1 MPTLD
6 FFHSNYLA
14 ASAGEGQ
21 SPGRVFAVLGAVFL
35 LMLAFRAMRR
45 AVGPFGEI
53 LKAALGAVA
62 TFLLIALAV
71 VLLLV
76 SLVR

>member
-1 MPTLD
+1 MPTLAL
-6 FFHSNYLA
+6 FHSNYLA
-14 ASAGEGQ
+14 ASAGQGQ
-21 SPGRVFAVLGAVFL
+21 PGGRVFAVLGAVFL

-71 VLLLV
+71 LLLLF
-76 SLVR
+76 SLLS

>member
-1 MPTLD
+1 MPTLAL
-6 FFHSNYLA
+6 FHSNYLA
-14 ASAGEGQ
+14 ASAGQ
-21 SPGRVFAVLGAVFL
+21 SQPGGRVFAVLGAVFL

-71 VLLLV
+71 LLLLF
-76 SLVR
+76 SLLS